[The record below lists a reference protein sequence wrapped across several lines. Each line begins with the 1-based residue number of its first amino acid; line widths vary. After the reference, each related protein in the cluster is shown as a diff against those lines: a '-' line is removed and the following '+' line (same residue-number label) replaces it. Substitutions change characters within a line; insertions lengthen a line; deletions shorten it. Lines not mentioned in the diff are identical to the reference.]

1 MPALTADYSTIEG
14 ISRALALAS
23 DELANMADAVAR
35 ARQIRDYDSD
45 RRKRALSLA
54 VRDFLSE
61 GDSATSAEHK
71 ARSSDSYQEMM
82 KQTGMDLIR
91 AEKTIADYD
100 ACKIR
105 WETARSLLSVQKQI
119 VGNL

>member
-14 ISRALALAS
+14 ISKALVAASDDLAS
-23 DELANMADAVAR
+23 MADAVAR

-54 VRDFLSE
+54 VRDLLAE
-61 GDSATSAEHK
+61 GNSATSAEHK
-71 ARSSDSYQEMM
+71 GRASDSYQEMM
-82 KQTGMDLIR
+82 KQTATDLIR
-91 AEKTIADYD
+91 AEKTIADYE
-100 ACKIR
+100 AAKIR